1 MLVELTVRNFALI
14 EALRLDLRPGYTVL
28 TGETGAGKSIIV
40 DALNA
45 ALGERVGSEV
55 IRGGSET
62 CLTEAVFDA
71 SDVPAALMIL
81 ADNGLADD
89 GDETVILSREIG
101 VGKSRYRINRR
112 ASTLSLVAEVSRHLA
127 DIHGQHQHQMLI
139 HEDSHLRYLDQF
151 GDRKHLDSCEEYA
164 ESYGEFTGARRE
176 LRSLQMDEQERARR
190 LDMLRFQV
198 EEIEAA
204 SLEPGEEEELQ
215 TQRRRL
221 QAGER
226 LLEVLGEASS
236 LVAGSDELELGAKDA
251 LRDAAGKVASVGEV
265 DAKLAEAAEEL
276 ERLAFQADD
285 VARTLSDYLETVDL
299 DPALLE
305 RVETRLDAI
314 AGLKRKYGDS
324 VTEILSFLENASAE
338 AARLTGS
345 MERLEELTQLVEERS
360 AEAGK
365 RAAALSK
372 QRKALGKELS
382 AGIAGELAQLG
393 MAGARFEVEF
403 TTREDADGV
412 LMPDGRRL
420 AASAAGVD
428 DVRFMLSANP
438 GEPVKPLAKV
448 ASGGELSRLMLALKC
463 MCARGAEA
471 PTIVFDEIDVGIG
484 GATAQRVGEKL
495 MALAQGAQVLC
506 VTHLPQVANFA
517 DQHLVVGKR
526 VVDGRTKIEVRELQ
540 DEERVAEIARMYG
553 DEEAGAALEH
563 AEEALAGAAKMRAKL
578 HGS

>member
-1 MLVELTVRNFALI
+1 MAVRNFALI
-14 EALRLDLRPGYTVL
+14 EDLRLDLRPGYTVL

-45 ALGERVGSEV
+45 ALGEKVSSEV

-62 CLTEAVFDA
+62 SMTEAVFDA
-71 SDVPAALMIL
+71 SDVPAALRIL
-81 ADNGLADD
+81 AENGLADD
-89 GDETVILSREIG
+89 GDVTVILSREIG
-101 VGKSRYRINRR
+101 VGKSRYRVNRR

-139 HEDSHLRYLDQF
+139 HEESHLRYLDQF
-151 GDRKHLDSCEEYA
+151 GGKKHLKLCDE
-164 ESYGEFTGARRE
+164 YGERYKEFTAARSE
-176 LRSLQMDEQERARR
+176 LRGLQMDEQERARR
-190 LDMLRFQV
+190 LDMLTFQV

-204 SLEPGEEEELQ
+204 SLEPGEEEKLQ

-226 LLEVLGEASS
+226 LLEVLGETCS
-236 LVAGSDELELGAKDA
+236 LVAGGEELELGAKDA
-251 LRDAAGKVASVGEV
+251 LRDAANKVASVGEV
-265 DAKLAEAAEEL
+265 DPKLAEAAAEL
-276 ERLAFQADD
+276 EPLAFQADD
-285 VARTLSDYLETVDL
+285 VARTLSASLAPVDL

-305 RVETRLDAI
+305 QVETRLDVI

-324 VTEILSFLENASAE
+324 IAEILSFLENASAE
-338 AARLTGS
+338 AARLSGS
-345 MERLEELTQLVEERS
+345 TERLEELTQLVEKLSAQAGER
-360 AEAGK
+360 AVE
-365 RAAALSK
+365 LSRK
-372 QRKALGKELS
+372 RKALGKELA
-382 AGIAGELAQLG
+382 AGIAEELAQLG
-393 MAGARFEVEF
+393 MAGACFEVELS
-403 TTREDADGV
+403 TREDVDGV

-420 AASAAGVD
+420 LAGAVGVD

-448 ASGGELSRLMLALKC
+448 ASGGELSRLMLALKS

-495 MALAQGAQVLC
+495 MALAQRSQVLC

-517 DQHLVVGKR
+517 DHHLVVGKR
-526 VVDGRTKIEVRELQ
+526 VVDGRTKIEVRELTE
-540 DEERVAEIARMYG
+540 EERVAEIARMYG

-563 AEEALAGAAKMRAKL
+563 AQQALAGAAKMRAKL
-578 HGS
+578 RGS